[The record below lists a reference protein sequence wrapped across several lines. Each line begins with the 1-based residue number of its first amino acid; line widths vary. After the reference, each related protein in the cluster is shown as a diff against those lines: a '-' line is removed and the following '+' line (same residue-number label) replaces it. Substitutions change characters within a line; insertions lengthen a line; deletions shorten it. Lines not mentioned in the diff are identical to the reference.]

1 MVLDSDSS
9 VVSNLVDAVVVVV
22 THRRFVR
29 LEIHG
34 YCRRRDGVAYGM
46 SADLLVELAVLNADL
61 LRRFR
66 PIVDGR
72 EVSAIEVRCYLVMN
86 P

>member
-46 SADLLVELAVLNADL
+46 SADLLVELAVLIAYL

-66 PIVDGR
+66 PIVDGWK
-72 EVSAIEVRCYLVMN
+72 VATIEVQCRLVMK